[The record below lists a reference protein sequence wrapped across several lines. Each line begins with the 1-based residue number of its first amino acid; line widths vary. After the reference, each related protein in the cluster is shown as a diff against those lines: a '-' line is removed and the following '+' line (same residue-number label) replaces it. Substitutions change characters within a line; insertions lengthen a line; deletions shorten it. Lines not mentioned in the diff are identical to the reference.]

1 MTALL
6 EVQGLVVRYG
16 AVEAVRGIDLTVEE
30 GEIVTVLGANGAGKS
45 STLRALAGVARV
57 AAGRVL
63 FAGEDITRLP
73 GHERPRR
80 GLALVPEGR
89 KIFGVMT
96 VIENLEMGA
105 FGRHDAAAQ
114 QQDLDMVFAMFPVL
128 AERRHRLAG
137 HLSGGEQ
144 QMLAIGRGL
153 MARPRLMMLD
163 EPSLGLA
170 PIVAQRIFAL
180 IREINTRGTT
190 VLLVE
195 QNAMRALR
203 IAGRGYVLE
212 TGRVALAGPSQ
223 DLLQNPHVRAAYLG
237 QVAG

>member
-1 MTALL
+1 MTVLL
-6 EVQGLVVRYG
+6 EVKGLVVRYG
-16 AVEAVRGIDLTVEE
+16 AVEAVRGIDLTVDE

-45 STLRALAGVARV
+45 STLRALAGVTRP

-63 FAGEDITRLP
+63 LAGEDITRLP
-73 GHERPRR
+73 GAERPRR
-80 GLALVPEGR
+80 GLVLVPEGR

-96 VIENLEMGA
+96 VFENLEMGA
-105 FGRHDAAAQ
+105 FGRSDSSAQ
-114 QQDLDMVFAMFPVL
+114 QQDLEMVFSMFPVL

-180 IREINTRGTT
+180 IREINAHGTT

-203 IAGRGYVLE
+203 VASRGYVLE
-212 TGRVALAGPSQ
+212 TGRVVLAGPSQ
-223 DLLQNPHVRAAYLG
+223 DLVQNPHVRTAYLG
-237 QVAG
+237 EVAG